1 MATDYYSEYM
11 RQRKANKHGRTCK
24 TSAARRAQHLQE
36 VAAWMVAQQARIV
49 NSFAVRDAARWEQAT
64 EDSARTL
71 RRDADLEVR
80 GSGAHAPGPKRRH
93 S

>member
-11 RQRKANKHGRTCK
+11 RQRKANGHGRTCK
-24 TSAARRAQHLQE
+24 TSPARRAQHLQE
-36 VAAWMVAQQARIV
+36 LAAFMVAQRARIV
-49 NSFAVRDAARWEQAT
+49 NSFASRDAERWTQSED
-64 EDSARTL
+64 DSAKTL

>member
-1 MATDYYSEYM
+1 MATDYYSKYM
-11 RQRKANKHGRTCK
+11 RQRKANGHGRTCK
-24 TSAARRAQHLQE
+24 TSTARRAQHLQE
-36 VAAWMVAQQARIV
+36 VEAWMVAQQARIM
-49 NSFAVRDAARWEQAT
+49 NSFAARDAVRWAQSGD
-64 EDSARTL
+64 DSAKTL